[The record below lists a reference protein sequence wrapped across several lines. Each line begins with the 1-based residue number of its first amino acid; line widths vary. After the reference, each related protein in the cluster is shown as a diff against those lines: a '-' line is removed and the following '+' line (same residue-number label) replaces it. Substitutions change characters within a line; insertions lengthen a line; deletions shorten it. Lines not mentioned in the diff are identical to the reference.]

1 MLKGLLRLFSRLPLA
16 WLHAAGAVLGW
27 LVYLTSPSYA
37 SRLRE
42 NLLQSRIWRDES
54 EFQRLL
60 HANITETGK
69 AVTELPA
76 IWFRPREE
84 SAERVRSV
92 KGWDCVERARSA
104 GHGLI
109 LLTPHLGC
117 FEVIPQYL
125 TTRLPLTA
133 LYRPPHFRALEPAMI
148 AGRVRPQLT
157 LASTDL
163 KGVRLLLKALKRG
176 EAIGVLP
183 DQVPSAG
190 DGDWAPFFE
199 RPAYTMTL
207 TARLAQ
213 TTGAT
218 VVLTWAERL
227 PKGSGYAL
235 NFEPMPQRDAG
246 ETPARHLNRALEAV
260 IRRCPV
266 QYLWSYNRYKSPA
279 GAVAAAQPP
288 S

>member
-1 MLKGLLRLFSRLPLA
+1 MLKGLLRLFARLPLA
-16 WLHAAGAVLGW
+16 WLHAAGKALGW
-27 LVYLTSPSYA
+27 LVYLASPSYA

-54 EFQRLL
+54 EYQRLL
-60 HANITETGK
+60 HDNVAETGK
-69 AVTELPA
+69 AVAELPV
-76 IWFRPREE
+76 IWFRPQDE
-84 SAERVRSV
+84 SAARVRAV
-92 KGWDCVERARSA
+92 HGWNCVEDARSA
-104 GHGLI
+104 GRGLI

-125 TTRLPLTA
+125 TTRMPLTV
-133 LYRPPHFRALEPAMI
+133 LYRPPHFRALDPAMI
-148 AGRVRPQLT
+148 AGRSRPQLT

-190 DGDWAPFFE
+190 DGDWAPFFD

-207 TARLAQ
+207 TARLAHS
-213 TTGAT
+213 TGAA

-227 PKGSGYAL
+227 PHGAGYTL
-235 NFEPMPQRDAG
+235 NFEPMPSRQPG
-246 ETPARHLNRALEAV
+246 EKPARRSICGPTTATRLRPA
-260 IRRCPV
+260 P
-266 QYLWSYNRYKSPA
+266 SPQRTP
-279 GAVAAAQPP
+279 GDESRP
-288 S
+288 